1 MVNNLLLYENIMVR
15 HSRVKRAGFIAVL
28 IGVKM
33 LISIFVFFLMF
44 NSIVNKA
51 LIYSPKA

>member
-1 MVNNLLLYENIMVR
+1 MVSNLLLYENIMVR
-15 HSRVKRAGFIAVL
+15 HSRVKRVGFIAVL

-33 LISIFVFFLMF
+33 LISIFDFVLIF
-44 NSIVNKA
+44 NSIVNEA